1 VPLISQAVVFLPLS
15 NHSTLGFLRFPETPL
30 FFLGTESTPL
40 SLSNDHTCKNG
51 VTVAGNTQF
60 RLGDMAPAP
69 SALPQVVNNSFIAA
83 DGRAVPQ
90 LRAELRRIPS
100 WKNAWSVLWM
110 YGQNILILVAAV
122 RINHLATWLIAF
134 LLMGRMHAQFASLMH
149 EAAHRLLFTH
159 RKANDLVGNW
169 LLGFPVITSTPAYR
183 RVHMAHHRQEFGPE
197 EPDIPLYANYPV
209 QRASLR
215 RKLVRDLTGRTGI
228 KLFRQQLRGF
238 RSPDQR
244 VRRTLWKMTLAQVII
259 ASLFALAGHFW
270 MYPVMF
276 VVPYFTVWRV
286 INRLR
291 SIAEHGG
298 LRADKDRRITTHS
311 VSQHWL
317 ARFYLV
323 PYNIGFHL
331 AHHVDAGVPFR
342 NLPRYHAMLREY
354 QYVDNSYE
362 YASYRDL
369 WRALATTN

>member
-1 VPLISQAVVFLPLS
+1 
-15 NHSTLGFLRFPETPL
+15 
-30 FFLGTESTPL
+30 
-40 SLSNDHTCKNG
+40 

-60 RLGDMAPAP
+60 RLGDMAPQP
-69 SALPQVVNNSFIAA
+69 SALPQVVANSFIAA

-215 RKLVRDLTGRTGI
+215 RKLVRDLTGQTGI

-244 VRRTLWKMTLAQVII
+244 VRRTLWKMACVQVVI
-259 ASLFALAGHFW
+259 ASVFALTGHFW

-342 NLPRYHAMLREY
+342 NLPRYHAMLREH